1 METNQSESDESD
13 EHANQ
18 YFNKNSAL
26 FDHEFKLDEYSFVMV
41 DFADLDGCKIST
53 HVITTRY
60 FST

>member
-13 EHANQ
+13 EHEIQ

-26 FDHEFKLDEYSFVMV
+26 FDPEYKLDEYSFVMV
-41 DFADLDGCKIST
+41 DFADLDECKISSY
-53 HVITTRY
+53 VITTRY